1 MEERYI
7 AAADLGSSQTRLTV
21 ARINGDDIQIQYYGE
36 TASDGIRNSAVFN
49 PKKAAEPLRKLIS
62 EAENELNIKIL
73 QVVVGLPRCDVRQ
86 ENNSAK
92 ALRAVPD
99 ECISETEVEEL
110 KAIAQDDYPN
120 IDPEKETLYG
130 AVAQSFDCDDNFQIV
145 ENEIVG
151 MVSREFTGNFKLFIG
166 KKSPTKAIDKVFN
179 NLEVA
184 VAKKIFTPDALAK
197 AVLTE
202 DEKESGVALIDFG
215 GGAAS
220 VTIYK
225 GKILRHYA
233 SIPFGGK
240 TITDDIKNECTI
252 SEELAENIKLAYGAC
267 MPDRLQTL
275 SEKIL
280 QIEGEENMTGPKQIP
295 VKYMSEIITC
305 REQEIIDALLYEI
318 QQSGLADA
326 LRSGIVVTGGGAR
339 MANLLPFIKECSG
352 YDARVGRPRHLF
364 SMSGCPEANSATA
377 VTSLGMILT
386 AKADPRL
393 NCIDARED
401 VAPAAEEVPVP
412 EAEEVLEDGPEMQ
425 EEQTAEVPGTAA
437 TEPAGAEAAA
447 ENAEPQ
453 EEQPTDLFGQPQEE
467 PAAEKGGWWSRR
479 KKQKPVKEKKQEK
492 QHRGSLL
499 GVQWKHIVDKMEDI
513 YNEAGK
519 EEV

>member
-7 AAADLGSSQTRLTV
+7 AAVDLGSSQTRLTV

-49 PKKAAEPLRKLIS
+49 PKKAAEPLKKVIS

-86 ENNSAK
+86 ENNSAT
-92 ALRAVPD
+92 ATRSVPD

-120 IDPEKETLYG
+120 IDREKETLYG

-267 MPDRLQTL
+267 MPERLQNL

-280 QIEGEENMTGPKQIP
+280 QIEGEESMTGPKQIP
-295 VKYMSEIITC
+295 VSYMSEIITC
-305 REQEIIDALLYEI
+305 REREILDALLYEI

-352 YDARVGRPRHLF
+352 YDVRVGLPRHLF
-364 SMSGCPEANSATA
+364 SLSGCPEANSATA
-377 VTSLGMILT
+377 ATSLGMILS
-386 AKADPRL
+386 AKADARL

-401 VAPAAEEVPVP
+401 AAPSGEDVSMTEQSVAEDPEVPDM
-412 EAEEVLEDGPEMQ
+412 EN
-425 EEQTAEVPGTAA
+425 TAEIPG
-437 TEPAGAEAAA
+437 PDAGTDHEEAA
-447 ENAEPQ
+447 ENPATQ
-453 EEQPTDLFGQPQEE
+453 EDDEQDRDLFGQP
-467 PAAEKGGWWSRR
+467 AAEKSGKSGGRWPWN
-479 KKQKPVKEKKQEK
+479 KKNPKPAKEKKQEK
-492 QHRGSLL
+492 QKGSLL
-499 GVQWKHIVDKMEDI
+499 GVQWQHIVDKVENI